1 MISCFTLGE
10 NSILHN
16 SLFIMISA
24 QPFFFRIS
32 DVVILVCL
40 LLFLSVIYVP
50 GVASLMWRLMFAM
63 VNSTNIHVLSIEVF
77 TIHILVL
84 ST

>member
-1 MISCFTLGE
+1 ML
-10 NSILHN
+10 NR
-16 SLFIMISA
+16 
-24 QPFFFRIS
+24 FFFRIS

-63 VNSTNIHVLSIEVF
+63 VNSANIHVLSIKGLYNSHL
-77 TIHILVL
+77 IVL